1 MIVIDVGNTNIVIG
15 FYTKNKL
22 NKIIRLKT
30 EKKINITQKEINKFF
45 KSNKK
50 LINNLKDRF
59 CILSSV
65 VPSLN
70 LIFKNIFQKNK
81 FKFYVINPKKISF
94 RNSINYNLNQIGS
107 DRIANY
113 AYVYSKK
120 IKDCIIVDFGTA
132 TTFDVI
138 KNNQYLGGLIFPG
151 INLSMDTLLKNAEL
165 IKTSKISKSKKI
177 INNNTSDSIQSGF
190 YFGYMHAING
200 ILKQIIKENNFK
212 PKVYITGGLG
222 KIFRDK
228 IIYKPIYKE
237 YLTLEGIKEIG
248 NKQFYDK

>member
-1 MIVIDVGNTNIVIG
+1 MIVIDAGNTNIVIG

-22 NKIIRLKT
+22 IKIVRLKT
-30 EKKINITQKEINKFF
+30 EKKINITKKEINKFF

-70 LIFKNIFQKNK
+70 LILKNTFQKNK

-120 IKDCIIVDFGTA
+120 IKDCIILDFGTA

-138 KNNQYLGGLIFPG
+138 KNNQYIGC
-151 INLSMDTLLKNAEL
+151 LLY
-165 IKTSKISKSKKI
+165 TSPSPRDVS
-177 INNNTSDSIQSGF
+177 TSRMPSS
-190 YFGYMHAING
+190 A
-200 ILKQIIKENNFK
+200 
-212 PKVYITGGLG
+212 
-222 KIFRDK
+222 
-228 IIYKPIYKE
+228 
-237 YLTLEGIKEIG
+237 
-248 NKQFYDK
+248 